1 MAPSSRTDKS
11 GFSVKRLL
19 PLVILLAVM
28 AVVIWQEWY
37 LYISFSKIIEHEGAL
52 KQFVDDYLLLAILA
66 YMSLYVAV
74 VALSLPGGALLSITG
89 GFLFGLVLGGFAT
102 VVAATIGASII
113 FLIAKTSLG
122 EPLAARAGPWLEK
135 LRQGF
140 QENALS
146 YLLFLRLVPAFPFWL
161 VNLAPAVLGV
171 KLRTYVLGTFF
182 GIIPGTLAFTF
193 LGVGLQS
200 IIDEQ
205 RSAYE
210 SCLAATGKNLSREV
224 MDKIVCKVEFS
235 PASLVTTEMLL
246 AFTALGVVAL
256 IPIAVRKLRTRAR

>member
-1 MAPSSRTDKS
+1 MTSSSRTDKPR
-11 GFSVKRLL
+11 FSVKRLL
-19 PLVILLAVM
+19 PLIILLIAM
-28 AVVIWQEWY
+28 TVVFWQGWHSY
-37 LYISFSKIIEHEGAL
+37 LSFSKIVEHESVL
-52 KQFVDDYLLLAILA
+52 KRFVDDHLLLAILA
-66 YMSLYVAV
+66 YMSLYVVA
-74 VALSLPGGALLSITG
+74 VALSLPGGALLTITG

-182 GIIPGTLAFTF
+182 GIIPGSTAFT
-193 LGVGLQS
+193 LVGDSFQS
-200 IIDEQ
+200 IIDKQ
-205 RSAYE
+205 RAAYE
-210 SCLAATGKNLSREV
+210 VCLSTTDETTSEQ
-224 MDKIVCKVEFS
+224 VCKLEFS
-235 PASLVTTEMLL
+235 LEGLLTPNVLV
-246 AFTALGVVAL
+246 AFIALGVVAL
-256 IPIAVRKLRTRAR
+256 IPIAVRKLRARAG

>member
-1 MAPSSRTDKS
+1 MTQTPPQASEKT
-11 GFSVKRLL
+11 GFSFKRLL
-19 PLVILLAVM
+19 PLILLLIVM
-28 AVVIWQEWY
+28 GVVIWQEWY
-37 LYISFSKIIEHEGAL
+37 LYISFERIVEHQAEL
-52 KQFVDDYLLLAILA
+52 ERFVRDHYALAILA
-66 YMSLYVAV
+66 YMALYIVV

-89 GFLFGLVLGGFAT
+89 GFLFGLILGGLAT

-171 KLRTYVLGTFF
+171 KLRTYIFGTFF
-182 GIIPGTLAFTF
+182 GIIPGSFAFTF

-200 IIDEQ
+200 IIDQQ
-205 RSAYE
+205 RSEYE
-210 SCLAATGKNLSREV
+210 ACIAERGELACEFA
-224 MDKIVCKVEFS
+224 FS
-235 PASLVTTEMLL
+235 PAGLVTTEMLL

-256 IPIAVRKLRTRAR
+256 IPIALRKLRAKKHG

>member
-1 MAPSSRTDKS
+1 MTSSSRTDKPR
-11 GFSVKRLL
+11 FSVKRLL
-19 PLVILLAVM
+19 PLIILLAVM

-37 LYISFSKIIEHEGAL
+37 LYISFSKIVEHEGAL

-66 YMSLYVAV
+66 YMSLYVVV
-74 VALSLPGGALLSITG
+74 VALSLPGGALLTITG

-182 GIIPGTLAFTF
+182 GIIPGSTAFTF

-205 RSAYE
+205 RTVYE
-210 SCLAATGKNLSREV
+210 NCLAATGESASGTVAGEA
-224 MDKIVCKVEFS
+224 VCKFEFS
-235 PASLVTTEMLL
+235 PASLVTTEMLV

-256 IPIAVRKLRTRAR
+256 IPIALRKLRARAG

>member
-1 MAPSSRTDKS
+1 MTSSSRTDKPR
-11 GFSVKRLL
+11 FSVKRLL
-19 PLVILLAVM
+19 PLIILLAVM

-37 LYISFSKIIEHEGAL
+37 LYISFSKIVEHEGAL

-66 YMSLYVAV
+66 YMSLYVVV
-74 VALSLPGGALLSITG
+74 VALSLPGGALLTITG

-161 VNLAPAVLGV
+161 VNLAPAVLG
-171 KLRTYVLGTFF
+171 TFF
-182 GIIPGTLAFTF
+182 GIIPGSTAITF
-193 LGVGLQS
+193 LGVGVQS

-205 RSAYE
+205 RTVYE
-210 SCLAATGKNLSREV
+210 NCLAATGESASGTVAGEA
-224 MDKIVCKVEFS
+224 VCKFEFS
-235 PASLVTTEMLL
+235 PASLVTTEMLV

-256 IPIAVRKLRTRAR
+256 IPIALRKLRARAG

>member
-1 MAPSSRTDKS
+1 MTSSSRTDKPR
-11 GFSVKRLL
+11 FSIKRLL
-19 PLVILLAVM
+19 PLVVLLIAM

-37 LYISFSKIIEHEGAL
+37 LYISFSKIVEHEGAL
-52 KQFVDDYLLLAILA
+52 KQFVDDYLFLAILA
-66 YMSLYVAV
+66 YMSLYVVV
-74 VALSLPGGALLSITG
+74 VALSLPGGALLTITG

-182 GIIPGTLAFTF
+182 GIIPGSVAFTF

-205 RSAYE
+205 RTAYE
-210 SCLAATGKNLSREV
+210 NCLTAEDGNTGETVAGEV
-224 MDKIVCKVEFS
+224 PCEFEFS
-235 PASLVTTEMLL
+235 PANLVTTEMLV

-256 IPIAVRKLRTRAR
+256 IPIALRKLRARTG